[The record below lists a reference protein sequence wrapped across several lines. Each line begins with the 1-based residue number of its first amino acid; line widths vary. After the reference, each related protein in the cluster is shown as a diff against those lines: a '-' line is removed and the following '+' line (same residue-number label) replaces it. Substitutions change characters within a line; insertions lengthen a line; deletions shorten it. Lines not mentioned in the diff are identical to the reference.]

1 MGRQTERTH
10 HKGVISELIEA
21 ALVDWAVPHSCADR
35 LGGTTR
41 KRDRLSKP
49 GFQCRRNKA
58 SKPLT

>member
-41 KRDRLSKP
+41 KRDRSQNP
-49 GFQCRRNKA
+49 GFQYRKIKSQA
-58 SKPLT
+58 SD